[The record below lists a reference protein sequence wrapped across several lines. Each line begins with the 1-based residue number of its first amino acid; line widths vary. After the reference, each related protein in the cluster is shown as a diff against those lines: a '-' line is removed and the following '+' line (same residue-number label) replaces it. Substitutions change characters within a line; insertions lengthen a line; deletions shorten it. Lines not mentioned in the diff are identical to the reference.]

1 MTTLLLEEK
10 GRSQVTQHSPDDKAS
25 RELRHAREIF
35 LEYFKSIGKPQD
47 TSPQEKVKESFA
59 TWFLVYV
66 PPQSSFREQV
76 VYPIASLWEPSLEV
90 SSYLEPAEE
99 EEEEEEEEYEFLHD
113 YVLDDL
119 SVDYHSAKNF
129 HEYLISLRGQH
140 EHGKQPTK

>member
-10 GRSQVTQHSPDDKAS
+10 GRSQVTQHTLDDKAG
-25 RELRHAREIF
+25 RELRRARETF
-35 LEYFKSIGKPQD
+35 LEYFRSIGRSIGEPQD
-47 TSPQEKVKESFA
+47 TSPQGKTKESFA

-66 PPQSSFREQV
+66 PPERSFREQV
-76 VYPIASLWEPSLEV
+76 VYPITSLWEPSLDV
-90 SSYLEPAEE
+90 SSYLEPA
-99 EEEEEEEEYEFLHD
+99 EEEEEEYEFLHD

-129 HEYLISLRGQH
+129 HEYLMSLRRQY